1 MTRNF
6 DDCVSFDTER
16 QIMEVDLSGVRFETS
31 ADVNAFYDMVE
42 ARIEATGEELW
53 FFLVNYSGFRID
65 TPAWVAH
72 SLRGKAVNLAHSQG
86 SVRYDVSE
94 ETRRQIEHDAETEA
108 FNPNLFADR
117 AGALARIAELPS
129 QRREKR
135 APLPVDIDFSG
146 RLAFDAD
153 REIMDVNF
161 ANLTFRNSAE
171 VNHVYDLI
179 EAEIRKTGRKWFFLV
194 NYENSRIH
202 EEAWVAWARRG
213 KAVNIAWSLGSVRY
227 APGSV
232 TEKTIRMRAE
242 SQAFRPNIRNT
253 RDEALARIDEL
264 RREIA

>member
-6 DDCVSFDTER
+6 DDCVAFDTDR
-16 QIMEVDLSGVRFETS
+16 QIMEVDFSGIRFETS

-42 ARIEATGEELW
+42 ARIEDTGEDLW
-53 FFLVNYSGFRID
+53 FFLIDYSGFRID

-86 SVRYDVSE
+86 TVRYDVSE

-117 AGALARIAELPS
+117 ASALARIAELPS
-129 QRREKR
+129 LRREKR
-135 APLPVDIDFSG
+135 APLPVDIDFAG
-146 RLAFDAD
+146 RLAFDSD

-161 ANLTFRNSAE
+161 ANMTFHNSAE

-179 EAEIRKTGRKWFFLV
+179 EAEIAATGARWFFLV
-194 NYENSRIH
+194 NYENCRIY

-213 KAVNIAWSLGSVRY
+213 KAVNIASSLGSVRY

-242 SQAFRPNIRNT
+242 SQPFRPNIRNT

-264 RREIA
+264 RKEIA